1 MCTWS
6 GKTPPASPTSASPSL
21 WMARADR
28 AAASQRRLACGTVGN
43 QNGRMFISTAP
54 VRPLLLSSEDRP
66 CSEYIRSRGE
76 GQGGLIGRQQGSS
89 VETLRNLQLSNA
101 GHSRP
106 PPACKPTVISACWT
120 ALETPLTSH
129 NTQHVFM
136 PRLTADARAALHI
149 LIIESDHRLQ
159 VPV

>member
-1 MCTWS
+1 M
-6 GKTPPASPTSASPSL
+6 
-21 WMARADR
+21 
-28 AAASQRRLACGTVGN
+28 TVFFY
-43 QNGRMFISTAP
+43 FISSFLIDVQFILEHSLKYT
-54 VRPLLLSSEDRP
+54 VFLFNGSSLSLCISDRP